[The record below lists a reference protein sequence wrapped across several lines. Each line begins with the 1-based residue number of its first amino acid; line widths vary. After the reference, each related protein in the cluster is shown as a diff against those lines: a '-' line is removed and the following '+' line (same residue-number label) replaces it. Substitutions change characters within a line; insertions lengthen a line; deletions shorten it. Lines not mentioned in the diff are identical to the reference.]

1 LPSEN
6 EGVVEI
12 SWQIGKYANW
22 QVDKSLNI
30 NFTLA
35 KLPPAPASGTSC
47 AGQALQTCTFKR
59 KIMHTE
65 DYDIAT
71 IEQYLA
77 GQLEAGAA
85 ARFEAQLERDET
97 LRMDTGQY
105 RRLFDG
111 FAALR
116 SQAYQDKIAGWEAE
130 AQLVENEAAFAP
142 ALEGLAALRSE
153 QLRDKIA
160 GWEAAHQI
168 ETPAEKSAIVKTL
181 RPVFVRRLAVAA
193 SILLLVAV
201 GLSWYATGNYRAEH
215 LVESYYRMP
224 NIGNTMG
231 GEQTLRNR
239 LETRFADAHRL
250 MEQKSY
256 SEALIAFG
264 EVLTLSRSA
273 GLDEARMRYYSDQV
287 SWNRV
292 LILLA
297 QGAPE
302 AEVRA
307 ALEQVVG
314 DTQNEYRE
322 KAEALKAQLDSFW
335 RRLVW

>member
-1 LPSEN
+1 
-6 EGVVEI
+6 
-12 SWQIGKYANW
+12 
-22 QVDKSLNI
+22 
-30 NFTLA
+30 
-35 KLPPAPASGTSC
+35 
-47 AGQALQTCTFKR
+47 
-59 KIMHTE
+59 MHTE

-77 GQLEAGAA
+77 GQLEAEAA
-85 ARFEAQLERDET
+85 ARFEAQLERDEA
-97 LRMDTGQY
+97 LRADTGQY
-105 RRLFDG
+105 KRLFDG

-116 SQAYQDKIAGWEAE
+116 SQAYSDKITGWEAE
-130 AQLVENEAAFAP
+130 AQLVENGTEFAP
-142 ALEGLAALRSE
+142 VLEGLAALRSE
-153 QLRDKIA
+153 QLRGKIA

-168 ETPAEKSAIVKTL
+168 EAPAEKSAIVKTL

-201 GLSWYATGNYRAEH
+201 GLSWYATRNYSPEQ

-231 GEQTLRNR
+231 GEQTLRSR
-239 LETRFADAHRL
+239 LESRFADAHRL

-256 SEALIAFG
+256 PEALIAFG

-273 GLDEARMRYYSDQV
+273 GLDEIRMRYYSDQV

-297 QGAPE
+297 QKAPE

-307 ALEQVVG
+307 ALDKVVE
-314 DTQNEYRE
+314 DPQNEYRE
-322 KAEALKAQLDSFW
+322 KAVELQKQLGSPW
-335 RRLVW
+335 RLFVW

>member
-1 LPSEN
+1 
-6 EGVVEI
+6 
-12 SWQIGKYANW
+12 
-22 QVDKSLNI
+22 
-30 NFTLA
+30 
-35 KLPPAPASGTSC
+35 
-47 AGQALQTCTFKR
+47 
-59 KIMHTE
+59 MHTE

-97 LRMDTGQY
+97 LRTDTGQY

-116 SQAYQDKIAGWEAE
+116 SQTYQDKIAGWEAE
-130 AQLVENEAAFAP
+130 AQLVETETEFAP
-142 ALEGLAALRSE
+142 VLEGLAALRSE
-153 QLRDKIA
+153 QLRGKMT
-160 GWEAAHQI
+160 GWEAAHQ
-168 ETPAEKSAIVKTL
+168 AEAPFVKTAVVKTL

-193 SILLLVAV
+193 SILLLAAV
-201 GLSWYATGNYRAEH
+201 GLSWYATGNYSAEH

-239 LETRFADAHRL
+239 LESRFADAHRL

-256 SEALIAFG
+256 AEALIAFG

-297 QGAPE
+297 QKAPE

-307 ALEQVVG
+307 ALEKVAG
-314 DTQNEYRE
+314 DPQNEYQG
-322 KAEALKAQLDSFW
+322 KAGELQKQLGSPW
-335 RRLVW
+335 RLFVW